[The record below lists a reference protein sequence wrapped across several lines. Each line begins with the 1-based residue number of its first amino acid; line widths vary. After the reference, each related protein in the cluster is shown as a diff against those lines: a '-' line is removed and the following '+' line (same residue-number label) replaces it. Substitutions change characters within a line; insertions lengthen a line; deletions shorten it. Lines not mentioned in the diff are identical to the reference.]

1 VVDLLRVLLRTKC
14 ELAGVADRL
23 VASGDDLQLIVA
35 DDRAAVPAL
44 AGWRREM
51 FGNDALALKH
61 GHTAL
66 TADGKEVRIVQLA
79 ADAPA
84 AP

>member
-23 VASGDDLQLIVA
+23 VASGDDLQLIAA

-44 AGWRREM
+44 AGWRREL
-51 FGNDALALKH
+51 FGETALKLKH
-61 GHTAL
+61 GRLAL
-66 TADGKEVRIVQLA
+66 AVKGTNVVAIDK
-79 ADAPA
+79 
-84 AP
+84 